1 MKGLDMENFENW
13 NKKKFDK
20 NLNTNSNTNKRD
32 YDKEPIVLK
41 SYSRLFSSMANT
53 SAYGI
58 AMYLLACFVLF
69 IRDKSVDGF
78 LHFAIIITLILTIA
92 NLSKYHIACVKEKT
106 FIVFKNSKIEYL
118 TDGKLKFSVS
128 LEKVLIQGKSLT
140 GSFANFSLIWLIFVA
155 FVFCICVYI
164 VPLSSIIFITFPL
177 FFLVGHIIY
186 RIIWWLAINK
196 SLKNFILFNCIN
208 ALICEFYDDKS
219 GMNFFMFEDK
229 YGLIYIFNEK
239 DYTDLKEYFL
249 VTKNINIDNLPK
261 RYSPF

>member
-118 TDGKLKFSVS
+118 TDGKLKFFVG

-177 FFLVGHIIY
+177 FFFSWSY
-186 RIIWWLAINK
+186 
-196 SLKNFILFNCIN
+196 
-208 ALICEFYDDKS
+208 
-219 GMNFFMFEDK
+219 
-229 YGLIYIFNEK
+229 YI
-239 DYTDLKEYFL
+239 
-249 VTKNINIDNLPK
+249 
-261 RYSPF
+261 